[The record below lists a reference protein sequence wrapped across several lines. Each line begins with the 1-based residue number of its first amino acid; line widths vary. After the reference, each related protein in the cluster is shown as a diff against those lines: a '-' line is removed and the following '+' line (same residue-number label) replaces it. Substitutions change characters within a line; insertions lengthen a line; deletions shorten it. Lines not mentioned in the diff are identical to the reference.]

1 VDNHAFKIKK
11 RDMNWGTKIV
21 LGMIAFMMFIVGMVV
36 YMFHVHGR
44 DALIEENYYE
54 KGINYNAEYNAKQN
68 VLNDD
73 TKPKITITKTQIII
87 QVKDSAKYD
96 LVLMRPANSNDDV
109 KLKGQTTGTA
119 NLILV
124 DKTKMPKGMWF
135 LNLQWHASGKDYLFK
150 NNITL

>member
-1 VDNHAFKIKK
+1 
-11 RDMNWGTKIV
+11 MNWGTKIV

-54 KGINYNAEYNAKQN
+54 KGINYNAEYNAKVN
-68 VLNDD
+68 VITDNA
-73 TKPKITITKTQIII
+73 KPKITITKTQIII
-87 QVKDSAKYD
+87 EIKDSATYN
-96 LVLMRPANSNDDV
+96 LILMRPANSDDDV
-109 KLKGQTTGTA
+109 KLKGNTSGTA

-124 DKTKMPKGMWF
+124 DKTKMAKGVWF
-135 LNLQWHASGKDYLFK
+135 LNLQWRSSGKDYLFK

>member
-1 VDNHAFKIKK
+1 
-11 RDMNWGTKIV
+11 MNWGTKIV

-36 YMFHVHGR
+36 YMFYVHGR

-73 TKPKITITKTQIII
+73 AKPKITITKTQIII

-135 LNLQWHASGKDYLFK
+135 LNLQWQASGKDYLFK

>member
-1 VDNHAFKIKK
+1 
-11 RDMNWGTKIV
+11 MNWGTKIV

-54 KGINYNAEYNAKQN
+54 KGINYNAEYNAKVN
-68 VLNDD
+68 VITDNA
-73 TKPKITITKTQIII
+73 KPKITITKTQIII
-87 QVKDSAKYD
+87 EIKDSATYN
-96 LVLMRPANSNDDV
+96 LILMRPGNSDDDV
-109 KLKGQTTGTA
+109 KLKGNTSGTA

-124 DKTKMPKGMWF
+124 DKTKMGKGVWF
-135 LNLQWHASGKDYLFK
+135 LNLQWRSSGKDYLFK

>member
-36 YMFHVHGR
+36 YMFYVHGR

-73 TKPKITITKTQIII
+73 AKPKITITKTQIII

-135 LNLQWHASGKDYLFK
+135 LNLQWQASGKDYLFK

>member
-1 VDNHAFKIKK
+1 
-11 RDMNWGTKIV
+11 MNWGTKIV
-21 LGMIAFMMFIVGMVV
+21 LGMLAFMLFIVCMVA

-68 VLNDD
+68 VFKDD
-73 TKPKITITKTQIII
+73 AKPTITITKNQMII
-87 QVKDSAKYD
+87 QIKESANYE
-96 LVLMRPANSNDDV
+96 LVLMRPSNSLDDV
-109 KLKGQTTGTA
+109 KLKGKTTGSS

-135 LNLQWHASGKDYLFK
+135 LNLQWRSGNKDYLYK